1 MTVKKTGTETHIIK
15 ETTPSSRQYEEGH
28 FGQLSDSFDLDSE
41 SLMDVWPRAEQEFS
55 IDSAK
60 IVEVNRRI
68 VSGEYSVSVRRVAE
82 KLLDLESQLRVMDGQ
97 SPEK

>member
-1 MTVKKTGTETHIIK
+1 MKKTGTGTHIIK
-15 ETTPSSRQYEEGH
+15 KTTPSSGQHEAEH
-28 FGQLSDSFDLDSE
+28 FGQLSGSFDLDSD
-41 SLMDVWPRAEQEFS
+41 SLIDVRPRAEQEFS
-55 IDSAK
+55 LDFAK

>member
-1 MTVKKTGTETHIIK
+1 MKKTGTETHIIK
-15 ETTPSSRQYEEGH
+15 ETTPSSGQYEAEH
-28 FGQLSDSFDLDSE
+28 FGQLSNSFDLDSE
-41 SLMDVWPRAEQEFS
+41 SLMDSWPRAEQEFS
-55 IDSAK
+55 LDSAK

-82 KLLDLESQLRVMDGQ
+82 KLLDLESQLRVMDSQ